1 METHTPGPWTVEKR
15 VSCWAICDS
24 KGQDVTYQDD
34 KPRFYQGEPCGS
46 TTSQGRTAAELAANA
61 RLIAAAP
68 DLLETI
74 KAFVMATTAIHSDI
88 TFYPAGGSTNN
99 PDEDGVDLRDYA
111 RAIIAKADG
120 QN

>member
-1 METHTPGPWTVEKR
+1 METYTPGPWTVEKR

-68 DLLETI
+68 DLLDALREL
-74 KAFVMATTAIHSDI
+74 AFA
-88 TFYPAGGSTNN
+88 
-99 PDEDGVDLRDYA
+99 A
-111 RAIIAKADG
+111 RARENRAGDPCGYLEAKAELAKAERIARAAIAKAED
-120 QN
+120 

>member
-1 METHTPGPWTVEKR
+1 MGTYTPGPWRLRRSDLAVVNADASTLIAWTDR
-15 VSCWAICDS
+15 N
-24 KGQDVTYQDD
+24 TYGKTRDD
-34 KPRFYQGEPCGS
+34 IQ
-46 TTSQGRTAAELAANA
+46 ANA

-111 RAIIAKADG
+111 RAIITKAEG
-120 QN
+120 R